1 MNQSSRTTPAWVCKY
16 GLGYAADRKCPLGTI
31 RSASA
36 GQVNARSAHT
46 SEKQSREAS
55 AKDTQERK
63 QMSLQDFRE
72 CEKEMGGRKGRMPN
86 LM

>member
-1 MNQSSRTTPAWVCKY
+1 MNHSSRTTSVWFCKY

-36 GQVNARSAHT
+36 GQVNARSAQT
-46 SEKQSREAS
+46 SDKHREAS

-72 CEKEMGGRKGRMPN
+72 CEKEMGGRRGRMPN